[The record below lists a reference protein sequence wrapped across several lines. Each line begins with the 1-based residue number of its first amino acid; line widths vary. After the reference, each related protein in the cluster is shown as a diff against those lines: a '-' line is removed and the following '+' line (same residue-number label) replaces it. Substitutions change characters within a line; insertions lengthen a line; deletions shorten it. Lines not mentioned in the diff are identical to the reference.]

1 MKKIYTLLFALLCAA
16 TMVAQQ
22 PNMAR
27 NQSVKKAP
35 TNAAAFSFSDIQN
48 WTGEGSKIA
57 AMALKWTNSE
67 NALVFG
73 YRFDGTTST
82 VKVIK

>member
-22 PNMAR
+22 PNVAR

-48 WTGEGSKIA
+48 WTG
-57 AMALKWTNSE
+57 
-67 NALVFG
+67 
-73 YRFDGTTST
+73 
-82 VKVIK
+82 

>member
-16 TMVAQQ
+16 TMVA
-22 PNMAR
+22 R

-35 TNAAAFSFSDIQN
+35 TNAAAFSFNDIQN

>member
-22 PNMAR
+22 PNVAR

-35 TNAAAFSFSDIQN
+35 ANAAAFSFSDIQN
-48 WTGEGSKIA
+48 WTGEGSNVA
-57 AMALKWTNSE
+57 AMGLKWTGSE
-67 NALVFG
+67 NTIVFG